1 MKPSDITTTFVQQ
14 RAETLKAKWGE
25 RNERMNEYERIYL
38 MDLWDDAAEPDERRL
53 VAPIA
58 WTRVESYKALLLTKP
73 PVISVPASDIKA
85 VAEDQ
90 ADLIEKFLYGAWY
103 QANVLDALADAE
115 WFASCFG
122 EGVIRCLYDDNAA
135 DGDLPLLIQGNVD
148 PRNVYAL
155 PSSRPERDAELV
167 HSWKRARRE
176 IEEEWGTLPGH
187 PDGIKEAE
195 WLDVEIDF
203 ADYWRVDIVEESVKE
218 KVPQSEEPGVE
229 GLVATAEGQKPKR
242 AKFRTVKRRVRAV
255 TNAVAAGD
263 DFLKKPVRMP
273 GYSRI
278 PFIRYAGIST
288 PLKDENGALSV
299 LFPITAGSQIGSGDV
314 KGVCAAMSE
323 LLGYRQRIVE
333 MYANA
338 AVVVTG
344 AEKDIELDFSPAAQ
358 NSLPAGAKIDFLV
371 PPGPHPAV
379 DGQLQILERE
389 IEDATVSAGMMGR
402 YQGDV
407 SGLALSAMAN
417 PILMRIAHR
426 QRTREHSYQALNE
439 LILELAEFYSG
450 PDGWSVWG
458 QTDAGAIDLVIKPED
473 IGGYHRNLVK
483 LSASL
488 PKDANGEVMMM
499 ANLVSQNLIS
509 HETFLDCLQQAKGL
523 INQSPLDEI
532 KAVLRDK
539 MLFSSKASEIV
550 ANIIVTQYSKELAD
564 ALGIQLPGQEPK
576 LLPQNQPPM
585 PPVPGLPSG
594 PMQGIPPG
602 VVAPQQIPE
611 MIGAQNLPGMLRMQG
626 QPLPSAPPIPGPGG
640 V

>member
-1 MKPSDITTTFVQQ
+1 MKPSELTVGFVQT
-14 RAETLKAKWGE
+14 RALALKSKWGE
-25 RNERMNEYERIYL
+25 RNSRMNEYERIYL
-38 MDLWDDAAEPDERRL
+38 LDIWDEEAGPDERRL
-53 VAPIA
+53 AVPIA

-85 VAEDQ
+85 VAADQ
-90 ADLIEKFLYGAWY
+90 ADLIEKFLYAAWDR
-103 QANVLDALADAE
+103 AGVLDALADAE
-115 WFASCFG
+115 WFACCLG
-122 EGVIRCLYDDNAA
+122 EGVLRCLYDDNAA
-135 DGDLPLLIQGNVD
+135 DGDVPLLIQGNVD

-155 PSSRPERDAELV
+155 PSSRPGQDAELV
-167 HSWKRARRE
+167 HTWKRSRRE

-187 PDGIKEAE
+187 PDGVQEAG
-195 WLDVEIDF
+195 WQDVEIDF
-203 ADYWRVDIVEESVKE
+203 IDYWRVDVIEETVKVEPIEQVE
-218 KVPQSEEPGVE
+218 GGVE
-229 GLVATAEGQKPKR
+229 GLVGTAKGEKPKKSK
-242 AKFRTVKRRVRAV
+242 AKTKKVRRRAV
-255 TNAVAAGD
+255 TNCVVAGD

-288 PLKDENGALSV
+288 PLKGEDGALSV
-299 LFPITAGSQIGSGDV
+299 LFPITGGAKIGSGDV
-314 KGVCAAMSE
+314 KGVVAAFCE

-333 MYANA
+333 MFANA
-338 AVVVTG
+338 ATVVTG
-344 AEKDIELDFSPAAQ
+344 TDKPITLDFGPDAQ
-358 NSLPAGAKIDFLV
+358 NYLPAGAKIDFLV
-371 PPGPHPAV
+371 PPGPHPAG
-379 DGQLQILERE
+379 DAQLQILESQ

-458 QTDAGAIDLVIKPED
+458 QTDVGSIDLVIKPED

-509 HETFLDCLQQAKGL
+509 HETFLDQLQQAKGL
-523 INQSPLDEI
+523 INQSPMDEI

-550 ANIIVTQYSKELAD
+550 ANIIVSQYSQELAD
-564 ALGIQLPGQEPK
+564 ALGITLPGTSAAES
-576 LLPQNQPPM
+576 QPPTPAG
-585 PPVPGLPSG
+585 PPMPSG
-594 PMQGIPPG
+594 PMLPPG

-611 MIGAQNLPGMLRMQG
+611 MIGAQGPKGLAAMMAMAGNP
-626 QPLPSAPPIPGPGG
+626 PPEAPPIPGNVGG
-640 V
+640 AQ